1 MQKTI
6 HELAKSYHEDL
17 IKVRRHLHQ
26 NPELSFQEK
35 ETGRYIAAQLKK
47 MEIKHEHGCAQNGV
61 VAIIKGQKKNK
72 NIIALRGDIDAL
84 PIQETSEVSY
94 RSQRPGIMHACGHD
108 VHTTSLLGTARILQ
122 NMKSQFGGTI
132 KLIFQPGEEQL
143 PGGASIMIKEGVLKN
158 PAPQK
163 IFGQHVHPPL
173 AVGKVGFCPGMYM
186 ASADELFLKVKGK
199 GGHGALP
206 QNCVDPI
213 LITAHLITALQQVVS
228 RMSDPTIPSVLTFGK
243 IASNGGATNIITDE
257 VNLMGTFRT
266 MNEKWR
272 KEAHRR
278 LKKLVTNLAKSMG
291 GSAELEIKV
300 GYPFLDNNIPMTL
313 QAKDHAIE
321 YLGKQNV
328 VDLPIRMTSEDFA
341 WYSQEIPGCFY
352 RLGTGNIKRGIV
364 SPVHTSTFDV
374 DEKSLE
380 VGSGLMAWLAIRALE
395 N

>member
-1 MQKTI
+1 MRDTI
-6 HELAKSYHEDL
+6 QELAKSYHEDL
-17 IKVRRHLHQ
+17 IKIRRHLHK

-35 ETGRYIAAQLKK
+35 KTGKFIAAQLKK
-47 MEIKHEHGCAQNGV
+47 MGIKHQHGCAENGV
-61 VAIIKGQKKNK
+61 VGIIKGQRKNK
-72 NIIALRGDIDAL
+72 NIIALRADMDAL
-84 PIQETSEVSY
+84 PIQETNDVPY
-94 RSQRPGIMHACGHD
+94 RSKRPGIMHACGHD
-108 VHTTSLLGTARILQ
+108 VHTTSLLGTARILE
-122 NMKSQFGGTI
+122 KIKDQFGGTI

-158 PAPQK
+158 PAPKK

-173 AVGKVGFCPGMYM
+173 AAGKVGFCPGMYM
-186 ASADELFLKVKGK
+186 ASADELFLKVTGK

-228 RMSDPTIPSVLTFGK
+228 RMSNPTTPSVLTFGK
-243 IASNGGATNIITDE
+243 IASDGGATNIIPDE
-257 VNLMGTFRT
+257 VNLQGTFRT

-272 KEAHRR
+272 KEAHRK
-278 LKKLVTNLAKSMG
+278 LKKLVANLAKSMG
-291 GSAELEIKV
+291 GSAELEIRV
-300 GYPFLDNNIPMTL
+300 GYPFLDNNIPLTL
-313 QAKDHAIE
+313 NAKDHAIE

-352 RLGTGNIKRGIV
+352 RLGTGNKKRGITA
-364 SPVHTSTFDV
+364 PVHTSTFDV
-374 DEKSLE
+374 DEKSLMI
-380 VGSGLMAWLAIRALE
+380 GSGLMAWLAIRALG

>member
-1 MQKTI
+1 MRDTIQK
-6 HELAKSYHEDL
+6 LAATYHKDL
-17 IKVRRHLHQ
+17 IKIRRHLHQ

-35 ETGRYIAAQLKK
+35 KTGKFIAAQLKK
-47 MEIKHEHGCAQNGV
+47 MGIKHKHGCAENGV
-61 VAIIKGQKKNK
+61 VAIIKGQRKNK
-72 NIIALRGDIDAL
+72 NIIALRADIDAL
-84 PIQETSEVSY
+84 PIQETNKVPY
-94 RSQRPGIMHACGHD
+94 RSKRPGIMHACGHD
-108 VHTTSLLGTARILQ
+108 VHTTSLLGTARILE
-122 NMKSQFGGTI
+122 KIKDQFGGTI

-173 AVGKVGFCPGMYM
+173 AAGKVGFCPGMYM

-228 RMSDPTIPSVLTFGK
+228 RMSNPTIPSVLTFGK

-257 VNLMGTFRT
+257 VNLQGTFRT

-272 KEAHRR
+272 KEAHRK
-278 LKKLVTNLAKSMG
+278 LQKLVTNLAKSMG

-313 QAKDHAIE
+313 NAKDHAIE
-321 YLGKQNV
+321 YLGKKNV

-341 WYSQEIPGCFY
+341 WYSQKIPGCFY
-352 RLGTGNIKRGIV
+352 RLGTGNKARGITA
-364 SPVHTSTFDV
+364 PVHTPNFDV

-380 VGSGLMAWLAIRALE
+380 TGSGLMAWLAIRALG